1 VEAWSPFSPPPRS
14 ALIARRV
21 ASGDADGDSHDSCS
35 PKRGVLAAAGVGGHD
50 DLDGFLRERALG
62 GAAQAGDGQRRGA
75 ADDRAEECASH
86 GPFLTTAASIVAS
99 GIMPHAPRA
108 ADGPFGITEEA
119 NVKALANVLT
129 GLVALSH
136 IGFLVLEM
144 FFWDH
149 PVGRRIFGMTPEV
162 SASSAALAA
171 NQGLYNGFLA
181 AGLLWALWADR
192 RELKIF
198 FLGCVGVAGVFG
210 GLTAKASI
218 PLTQALPAGLALGV
232 VVVASR
238 RGGQ

>member
-1 VEAWSPFSPPPRS
+1 MHRARLMARS
-14 ALIARRV
+14 A
-21 ASGDADGDSHDSCS
+21 S
-35 PKRGVLAAAGVGGHD
+35 
-50 DLDGFLRERALG
+50 
-62 GAAQAGDGQRRGA
+62 QRK
-75 ADDRAEECASH
+75 
-86 GPFLTTAASIVAS
+86 P
-99 GIMPHAPRA
+99 
-108 ADGPFGITEEA
+108 

-181 AGLLWALWADR
+181 AGLLWGLWADR

-198 FLGCVGVAGVFG
+198 FLGCVGVGGGFG
-210 GLTAKASI
+210 GLTATASI
-218 PLTQALPAGLALGV
+218 LPTQGLPA
-232 VVVASR
+232 
-238 RGGQ
+238 